1 MYKSQDGRREGQRLE
16 RVTEG
21 EGKNRRDRSLGLL
34 VSSLSKVVISLQ
46 EVNKTT
52 PYGYDMMQMKSQREE
67 TLIAS

>member
-1 MYKSQDGRREGQRLE
+1 MYKSQDGRREGQRLD